1 MAGGLRP
8 AILCFAALAACAP
21 QTSPQTNAT
30 GPLRYLGVETKL
42 LEDDLVNF
50 VVKLE
55 NAVPFQASDYARCAA
70 AQYAQIRGYGFA
82 RHVRTQVSQEA
93 GILVGDAIY
102 TISPTLP
109 AGVRIIDAQAV
120 VKDCKAEGI
129 PTV

>member
-1 MAGGLRP
+1 MAGGLRS
-8 AILCFAALAACAP
+8 AVLCCAVLAACTP
-21 QTSPQTNAT
+21 QTSPQTT
-30 GPLRYLGVETKL
+30 TKGPVRYLGVETKL

-55 NAVPFQASDYARCAA
+55 EAVPFQASDYARCAA

-82 RHVRTQVSQEA
+82 RHVRTQVSNDT
-93 GILVGDAIY
+93 GILIGDAIY

-109 AGVRIIDAQAV
+109 AGVRIIDAQEV
-120 VKDCKAEGI
+120 LKECKSEGI